1 METKNLEMV
10 KKENAELRNQ
20 NMNLQNQTD
29 LESQRAQNQK
39 AQIDMLRDSKY
50 KGDSILEGE
59 QKLLKQT
66 QSKIGVLTNEN
77 KILKNQVSFLKEDLS
92 NMKGKR
98 SNTIGGI
105 FDGKN
110 VNSPGLEDDDVLQ
123 NIPSFAESIDNHIVV
138 SDRDVVLRKRSSMLK
153 SVREN
158 NLSKS
163 NNYDKR

>member
-66 QSKIGVLTNEN
+66 QSKVGVLTNEN
-77 KILKNQVSFLKEDLS
+77 KILKNQINFLKEDLS

-98 SNTIGGI
+98 NIIGTIFGEA
-105 FDGKN
+105 KH
-110 VNSPGLEDDDVLQ
+110 SPG
-123 NIPSFAESIDNHIVV
+123 
-138 SDRDVVLRKRSSMLK
+138 
-153 SVREN
+153 
-158 NLSKS
+158 
-163 NNYDKR
+163 